1 MMRLDLHMHSTVS
14 DGSWGPEAVVRGAA
28 EGGLDVIALTDHD
41 SAAGFEVAESIGRDL
56 DVQVISGI
64 EVSSTFQGRDVHV
77 LGYFIDPHA
86 ASIMEHAH
94 RARLRREDR
103 MKEMVGRLN
112 SSGIDVTYEAVEAA
126 AGPDR
131 VVIGRPHLA
140 RALVEAGHA
149 SSIPDAFNSLI
160 GDDSDFF
167 VPTRLL
173 DPIGAVELIL
183 AGDGIPVWAHPPGDL
198 VDTLLPELVRS
209 GLRGLEVYRPRY
221 RQAQVLRYEGIC
233 RSRGL
238 LMSGGSD
245 WHTPEA
251 GYALGDFYVTA
262 DEVESLLEA
271 GGM

>member
-1 MMRLDLHMHSTVS
+1 
-14 DGSWGPEAVVRGAA
+14 
-28 EGGLDVIALTDHD
+28 
-41 SAAGFEVAESIGRDL
+41 
-56 DVQVISGI
+56 
-64 EVSSTFQGRDVHV
+64 
-77 LGYFIDPHA
+77 
-86 ASIMEHAH
+86 
-94 RARLRREDR
+94 

-183 AGDGIPVWAHPPGDL
+183 AGDGLPVWAHPPGDL

-262 DEVESLLEA
+262 DEVEGLLEA